1 MGNKVRG
8 HCNCDTLKEG
18 EEIFSMKM
26 KMNKKNIDFFCTLKI
41 VGNTFQPKQNKI
53 QIPKQ

>member
-1 MGNKVRG
+1 
-8 HCNCDTLKEG
+8 
-18 EEIFSMKM
+18 MKM
-26 KMNKKNIDFFCTLKI
+26 KMNKIYIEFFCTLKN

>member
-1 MGNKVRG
+1 MPSGNDGVQRKTIQTIVKS
-8 HCNCDTLKEG
+8 KE
-18 EEIFSMKM
+18 
-26 KMNKKNIDFFCTLKI
+26 NIHFFCTLKI